1 MNKFPITHQG
11 AKKMEEEL
19 KQLKHMRPEVIQA
32 IATAREQGDLSE
44 NAEYHAAR
52 EKQGFIE
59 GRIAELE
66 NKISRADIIDFANLN
81 NDTITFGA
89 TVELLDEDTNEKK
102 SFSIVGEYESDISK
116 GLISNVSPLAE
127 ELIGKRVGDIV
138 EVTTPKGLVSYE
150 ILSIKYKELNI

>member
-66 NKISRADIIDFANLN
+66 DKISRADIIDFANLT

-102 SFSIVGEYESDISK
+102 KFAIVGEYESDISK
-116 GLISNVSPLAE
+116 GLISNISPLAE
-127 ELIGKRVGDIV
+127 ELIGKSVGDII

-150 ILSIKYKELNI
+150 VLSIEYKEINI

>member
-81 NDTITFGA
+81 NYTITFGA

>member
-19 KQLKHMRPEVIQA
+19 KHLKHMRPEVIQA

-66 NKISRADIIDFANLN
+66 DKISRADIIELTNLS
-81 NDTITFGA
+81 NDSITFGA

-102 SFSIVGEYESDISK
+102 KFAIVGEYESDISK

-127 ELIGKRVGDIV
+127 ELIGKSVGDIV

-150 ILSIKYKELNI
+150 ILSIEYKEINI